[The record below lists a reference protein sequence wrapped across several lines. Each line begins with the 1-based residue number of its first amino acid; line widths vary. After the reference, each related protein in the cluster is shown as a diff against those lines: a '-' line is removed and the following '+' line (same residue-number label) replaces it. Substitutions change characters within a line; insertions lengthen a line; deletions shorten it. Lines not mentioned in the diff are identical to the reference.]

1 MQVDGIENEIVEY
14 EKQVEIEIVEY
25 EKQNE
30 KVNEEEEEGGVP
42 FVACVV
48 TEELEYVNQEAEL

>member
-1 MQVDGIENEIVEY
+1 MEY

-25 EKQNE
+25 EKQVEIAEYEKQNE
-30 KVNEEEEEGGVP
+30 KVNEEEEEGAVP

-48 TEELEYVNQEAEL
+48 TEELEYVN